1 MLELG
6 NGFTFNSVRKD
17 YVLTIA
23 KKRQYWAPVKRSFLS
38 IPGRPGAYLDTT
50 ETDIRTIEVDILVS
64 AESAEDLR
72 KMSEDLA
79 DWLITDQPA
88 ELIFD
93 DELDRTYYAVIDGTF
108 SPDEIVA
115 HGAGTLTFLCPDP
128 YKYGPEETIDFI
140 DSVSFPIEGTVET
153 LPVIKTTLKA
163 DTTFIAVG
171 NGDKINMVGRTADV
185 DQTPTV
191 REERKL
197 WHQMDTLTGWSDTTS
212 VEEGVIAGTMKTTGY
227 SFLTDDYGTGTY
239 WHGPAKKIS
248 IGSSVQ
254 DFQVDAL
261 VHQSGS
267 KGQSGSLEVAL
278 LDASNNFV
286 AKMTLTK
293 RSANNP
299 ANWARLRAGSITNG
313 QDIMNTRGFNDNTW
327 ANFDGMLR
335 ISRVGN
341 QWTAY
346 ACLIDANGVQHT
358 RAGETW
364 VDSYNTITAPITQV
378 QVQLWQYG
386 TTPTTTQY
394 IADLKVYKINSV
406 ADTQVPII
414 ASAGDVIEFDHVNDI
429 IRKNGEDM
437 TKEKAF
443 IGEYFA
449 LTKGTNTIVV
459 EPSDAIDN
467 TEVRWRPKWR

>member
-1 MLELG
+1 M
-6 NGFTFNSVRKD
+6 
-17 YVLTIA
+17 
-23 KKRQYWAPVKRSFLS
+23 
-38 IPGRPGAYLDTT
+38 
-50 ETDIRTIEVDILVS
+50 VS

-72 KMSEDLA
+72 KTAEDFA
-79 DWLITDQPA
+79 DWLITDEPA

-93 DELDRTYYAVIDGTF
+93 DEEDRIYYAVVDGTF
-108 SPDEIVA
+108 SPDELVV
-115 HGAGTLTFLCPDP
+115 HGYGTITFLCPDP
-128 YKYGPEETIDFI
+128 YKYEPEMSTEFI
-140 DSVSFPIEGTVET
+140 DAATFNVSGTIETEPVVSVT
-153 LPVIKTTLKA
+153 LDQDV
-163 DTTFIAVG
+163 TFVAVS

-185 DQTPTV
+185 DQATV
-191 REERKL
+191 VRNERKL

-212 VEEGVIAGTMKTTGY
+212 VEGGVITGTVKTTGY
-227 SFLTDDYGTGTY
+227 TFYTDTYGTNAG

-261 VHQSGS
+261 VHQSGI
-267 KGQSGSLEVAL
+267 KGQSGSLEIAL

-286 AKMTLTK
+286 AKMLLSK
-293 RSANNP
+293 RSASNP
-299 ANWARLRAGSITNG
+299 ANWARIRAGSVASG
-313 QDIMNTRGFNDNTW
+313 HDIMNTRGANDSTW

-341 QWTAY
+341 KWTAY
-346 ACLIDANGVQHT
+346 ACLIDSKGVQHT

-364 VDSYNTITAPITQV
+364 VDSTNIAAAPITQV

-386 TTPTTTQY
+386 TTPTTTQN
-394 IADLKVYKINSV
+394 IGDIKVYKINSV

-414 ASAGDVIEFDHVNDI
+414 ASAGDVIEFDHQNDI
-429 IRKNGEDM
+429 IRKNGEDL

-449 LTKGTNTIVV
+449 LNKGTNTIVV
-459 EPSDAIDN
+459 EPSDAIAN